1 MDDRLILGILPPD
14 AALPVAILFA
24 AAILVL
30 ALLLRRTPPDPML
43 GQILGRV
50 EAMAAAQERQG
61 ERVAALEGDI
71 ADRVNAVV
79 LDQTR
84 VLNDAVKE
92 QVARI
97 SAQETALAE
106 RMAAAEK
113 SLGEAIKAQ
122 NVSLSAALAGQT
134 EKVTQS
140 LGATATE
147 IRERLAV
154 IDAARGNIEALGSQ
168 VGTLSAI
175 LGNKQARGAF
185 GEAQMEQIIADR
197 LPADAFALQAT
208 LSNGKRA
215 DCLIHLPNPPGP
227 IAIDSKFP
235 LESWLALREA
245 PDDAA
250 RAAALKRF
258 GTDVQKHVKDVA
270 ERYVI
275 PGETAEGA
283 LIFVPSE
290 AIYAELHTSLVAV
303 VSEAT
308 RRGVYIVSPTTLWA
322 VLGTMRALL
331 RDVRL
336 RQEAGRI
343 RQELD
348 RLMADVGRLDDRVTS
363 LRRHFVQA
371 EKDIGMIETSSAA
384 IKRGGQRL
392 SELETDAVEPP
403 KVLPA

>member
-1 MDDRLILGILPPD
+1 MDDRLILGLLPPD
-14 AALPVAILFA
+14 AALP
-24 AAILVL
+24 AAILLAAVLLVL
-30 ALLLRRTPPDPML
+30 AILLRRPAPDPVL

-50 EAMAAAQERQG
+50 DAVAAAQDRQAD
-61 ERVAALEGDI
+61 RVAALEGDI

-84 VLNDAVKE
+84 VLNEAVQA
-92 QVARI
+92 QVSRI
-97 SAQETALAE
+97 AAQEAALTA
-106 RMAAAEK
+106 RMTGAEK
-113 SLGEAIKAQ
+113 SLTEAIKAQ
-122 NVSLSAALAGQT
+122 NESLTLALSGQT
-134 EKVTQS
+134 ERVTQS

-154 IDAARGNIEALGSQ
+154 IDAARGNIEALGAQ
-168 VGTLSAI
+168 VGTLSSI

-197 LPADAFALQAT
+197 LPAEAYALQAT

-235 LESWLALREA
+235 LESWLAMREA
-245 PDDAA
+245 PDDAT
-250 RAAALKRF
+250 RTAALKRLAA
-258 GTDVQKHVKDVA
+258 DVQKHVKDVA

-290 AIYAELHTSLVAV
+290 AIYAELHTTLVSV

-336 RQEAGRI
+336 RQEAGKI
-343 RQELD
+343 RRELD
-348 RLMADVGRLDDRVTS
+348 RLLADVGRLDDRTES
-363 LRRHFVQA
+363 LRRHFGQA
-371 EKDIGMIETSSAA
+371 QKDIDMIEVSSAA

-392 SELETDAVEPP
+392 LDLEMDDPEPP
-403 KVLPA
+403 KVLP

>member
-1 MDDRLILGILPPD
+1 MDDRLILGLLPPD
-14 AALPVAILFA
+14 AALP
-24 AAILVL
+24 AAILLAAVLLVL
-30 ALLLRRTPPDPML
+30 AILLRRPAPDPVL

-50 EAMAAAQERQG
+50 DAMAAAQDRQA

-84 VLNDAVKE
+84 VLSGAVQA

-97 SAQETALAE
+97 AAQEAALAD
-106 RMAAAEK
+106 RMTGAEK
-113 SLGEAIKAQ
+113 SLTEAIKAQ
-122 NVSLSAALAGQT
+122 NESLTRALSGQT
-134 EKVTQS
+134 ERVTQS

-154 IDAARGNIEALGSQ
+154 IDAARGNIEALQTQ
-168 VGTLSAI
+168 VTTLSSI

-197 LPADAFALQAT
+197 LPAEAYALQAT

-245 PDDAA
+245 PDDAT
-250 RAAALKRF
+250 RAAALKRLAA
-258 GTDVQKHVKDVA
+258 DVQKHVKDVA

-290 AIYAELHTSLVAV
+290 AIYAELHTTLVGV

-343 RQELD
+343 RRELD
-348 RLMADVGRLDDRVTS
+348 RLVADVGRLDERTES
-363 LRRHFVQA
+363 LRRHFGQA
-371 EKDIGMIETSSAA
+371 QKDIDMIETSSAA

-392 SELETDAVEPP
+392 ADLEMDDPDPP
-403 KVLPA
+403 KVLP

>member
-14 AALPVAILFA
+14 AALPVAVLLA
-24 AAILVL
+24 AVIVVL
-30 ALLLRRTPPDPML
+30 ALLLRRPQPDPML

-50 EAMAAAQERQG
+50 DAMAAAQDRQAD
-61 ERVAALEGDI
+61 RVAALEGDI
-71 ADRVNAVV
+71 AERVNAVV

-84 VLNDAVKE
+84 VLNEAVKE
-92 QVARI
+92 QVSRI
-97 SAQETALAE
+97 SAQESALAD
-106 RMAAAEK
+106 RMAKAERT
-113 SLGEAIKAQ
+113 LTDAIKAQ
-122 NVSLSAALAGQT
+122 NESMTVALSGQT
-134 EKVTQS
+134 ERVTQS

-154 IDAARGNIEALGSQ
+154 IDAARGNIEALGAQ
-168 VGTLSAI
+168 VGTLSSI

-197 LPADAFALQAT
+197 LPADAYALQAT

-245 PDDAA
+245 PDDSA
-250 RAAALKRF
+250 RVAALKRLAA
-258 GTDVQKHVKDVA
+258 DVQKHVKDVA

-343 RQELD
+343 RGELD
-348 RLMADVGRLDDRVTS
+348 RLLADLGRLDDRVES
-363 LRRHFVQA
+363 LRRHFGQA
-371 EKDIGMIETSSAA
+371 ERDIGMIETSSAA

-392 SELETDAVEPP
+392 ADLEMDEPAPP